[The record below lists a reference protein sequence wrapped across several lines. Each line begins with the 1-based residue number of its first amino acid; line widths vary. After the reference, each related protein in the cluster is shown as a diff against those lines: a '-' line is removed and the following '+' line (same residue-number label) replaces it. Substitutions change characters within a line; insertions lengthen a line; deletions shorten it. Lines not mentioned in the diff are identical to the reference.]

1 MFSLTARQP
10 ALAGILEMNHQLIVS
25 GHLYMCL
32 GTSVGQEW
40 SCMNTCEGAFSLYC
54 SMLSTAEREVRLVS
68 IQKDGLSWLLCPEH
82 SRLPAVLLQVAREKD
97 LYLSSFSREFRV
109 GMSQIFL
116 WDLSIWGGEES
127 DLEALLRLQ
136 VGFEI
141 PVYFFFSYFKFL

>member
-1 MFSLTARQP
+1 MIPLIHRDRNNFKAMPSLTWSSTKGKDQLLLKYVSLTARQP

-40 SCMNTCEGAFSLYC
+40 SCMNTCEGAFSVYC

-116 WDLSIWGGEES
+116 
-127 DLEALLRLQ
+127 
-136 VGFEI
+136 
-141 PVYFFFSYFKFL
+141 

>member
-1 MFSLTARQP
+1 
-10 ALAGILEMNHQLIVS
+10 
-25 GHLYMCL
+25 
-32 GTSVGQEW
+32 
-40 SCMNTCEGAFSLYC
+40 MNTCEGAFSVYC

-116 WDLSIWGGEES
+116 
-127 DLEALLRLQ
+127 
-136 VGFEI
+136 
-141 PVYFFFSYFKFL
+141 